1 MKTLLAFL
9 VLALAAIP
17 GWTQEKSVG
26 GLVINLGLM
35 PASKAMQVGGH
46 REAHEH
52 AFTNSSGAEHLLITL
67 ADAKTGARI
76 GDAQVVVEVRD
87 PIGKTERRE
96 LLKTQAAGLP
106 DYSEIF
112 QFGSSGNYA
121 IRVRVTP
128 KPGARPFETRFTV
141 NHSI

>member
-9 VLALAAIP
+9 VLTLAAIP
-17 GWTQEKSVG
+17 GWTQEKTVG

-35 PASKAMQVGGH
+35 PAAKAMQVGGH

-52 AFTNSSGAEHLLITL
+52 AFTNSTGAEHLLVVVVN
-67 ADAKTGARI
+67 AKTGERR
-76 GDAQVVVEVRD
+76 GDARVVVEVRD
-87 PIGKTERRE
+87 PKGKIERKV
-96 LLKTQAAGLP
+96 LLRTQAAGLP

-112 QFGSSGNYA
+112 QFGWSGKYTV
-121 IRVRVTP
+121 RVSVTP
-128 KPGARPFETRFTV
+128 KPGAKPVEARFTV

>member
-17 GWTQEKSVG
+17 GWTQEKTVD

-35 PASKAMQVGGH
+35 PAQKAMLVGGH

-52 AFTNSSGAEHLLITL
+52 AFTNSTGAEHLLVVV
-67 ADAKTGARI
+67 ANAKTGERL
-76 GDAQVVVEVRD
+76 GDARVVVEVRD
-87 PIGKTERRE
+87 PKGKTERKA
-96 LLKTQAAGLP
+96 LLRTQGAGLP

-112 QFGSSGNYA
+112 QFGWSGKYTIN
-121 IRVRVTP
+121 VSVTP
-128 KPGARPFETRFTV
+128 TPGAKAVRTRFIV
-141 NHSI
+141 DHAV